1 MKIITFT
8 NLFPSTVQPRHGI
21 FVEERL
27 QHLLRTG
34 QIEARVIAPVPW
46 FPFAG
51 RRFGRYAELARVP
64 KHEERANVSVTYPRY
79 PVIPKVGMTVA
90 PALMAAAMLGPVR
103 RARDELG
110 DGVVLDAHFLYP
122 DGVAA
127 AWIARRLGLPLI
139 LTARGNDVTLYP
151 RYRAPRAMILRAL
164 RQAARVITVSE
175 ALRTQLIALGADPD
189 AIVTLRNGVDLDRFQ
204 PAERM
209 AARTKLGFTG
219 PTLLSVGHLIE
230 RKGHSIVIEA
240 LPSLPDI
247 RYCIIGEGPLEAKL
261 RQLARNLGVADR
273 VTFIGNIPQAQ
284 LVDYYSAA
292 DALALP
298 SSREGMPNVVLE
310 SLACGTPVIAARC
323 EGTPEL
329 ITTPAA
335 GVLMER
341 RDTASFIDACT
352 QLLNNVPER
361 AAIRAHAETLG
372 WSPTIAGLLDV
383 IRDARGK
390 RAER

>member
-8 NLFPSTVQPRHGI
+8 NLFPSAVQPRHGI

-27 QHLLRTG
+27 QQLLRTG
-34 QIEARVIAPVPW
+34 QVEARVIAPVPW
-46 FPFAG
+46 FPFASH
-51 RRFGRYAELARVP
+51 RFGRYAELARVP
-64 KHEERANVSVTYPRY
+64 RHEERGNVSVTYPRY

-90 PALMAAAMLGPVR
+90 PALMAAALLGAVR
-103 RARDELG
+103 RTRDELG

-127 AWIARRLGLPLI
+127 AWIARRLDLPLI

-151 RYRAPRAMILRAL
+151 RYRAPRAMILRAV

-175 ALRTQLIALGADPD
+175 ALRTQLIALGAD
-189 AIVTLRNGVDLDRFQ
+189 AGSIVTLRNGVDLDRFR
-204 PAERM
+204 PADR
-209 AARTKLGFTG
+209 ATARANLGFTR

-230 RKGHSIVIEA
+230 RKGHEIVIEA
-240 LPSLPDI
+240 LASLPDI
-247 RYCIIGEGPLEAKL
+247 RYCIVGEGPLGEKL
-261 RQLARNLGVADR
+261 RHTARALGVADR
-273 VTFIGNIPQAQ
+273 VTFVGNIPQAE
-284 LVDYYSAA
+284 LIDYYNAA

-329 ITTPAA
+329 ITVPAA
-335 GVLMER
+335 GILMAQ
-341 RDTASFIDACT
+341 RDAASFVDACT
-352 QLLNNVPER
+352 QLLNNLPSS
-361 AAIRAHAETLG
+361 AATRAHAETLG
-372 WSPTIAGLLDV
+372 WTPTIAGLLDV
-383 IRDARGK
+383 IRKAGN
-390 RAER
+390 AH